1 MRIIKHEKAK
11 GWGDPW
17 VHMGHS
23 NDWSLGPLIGLDTE
37 TTSANP
43 QWARIMTSAIVLD
56 DPYNNASKSWEW
68 ISNPGI
74 PAELGA
80 IAVHGINDEYVQTH
94 GKMPDVVIRE
104 MLSVLTALSRQY
116 ECPLVTVNAPFDL
129 TIVDR
134 EMMRLNMGTL
144 DNVKLPPIIDTL
156 CCDRR
161 LDPYRRGRRTL
172 TATLAAYEM
181 TINGAHIA
189 VNDIRASI
197 RLARKMA
204 DKYMQF
210 ATCDLQVLQELQR
223 MAHKEWCE
231 QYESYRRLDN
241 TGFVIG
247 SMGWPIQ
254 KYEDD
259 K

>member
-17 VHMGHS
+17 QNMGHS
-23 NDWSLGPLIGLDTE
+23 NNWSLGPLMGLDTE
-37 TTSANP
+37 TTSAQP

-56 DPYNNASKSWEW
+56 IPGQDTQSWEW
-68 ISNPGI
+68 ICDPGI

-94 GKMPDVVIRE
+94 GQKPDVVIRE
-104 MLSVLTALSRQY
+104 MLSILTALWRQY

-129 TIVDR
+129 TLIDR
-134 EMMRLNMGTL
+134 EMRRLNMGTL
-144 DNVKLPPIIDTL
+144 DDIELPPIIDTL

-172 TATLAAYEM
+172 TATLAAYGL
-181 TINGAHIA
+181 TISGAHQA
-189 VNDIRASI
+189 KNDIEASI
-197 RLARKMA
+197 RLTRKMA
-204 DKYMQF
+204 DQYANF

-223 MAHKEWCE
+223 IAHKEWCE
-231 QYESYRRLDN
+231 QYEQYKRLDT
-241 TGFVIG
+241 TGFTIADH
-247 SMGWPIQ
+247 GWPIQ
-254 KYEDD
+254 RYND
-259 K
+259 